1 MYALWVAQKYICEE
15 LIGVNLVVTKKEQ
28 TYKLL
33 FFLLFPNKNII
44 YKKLNR
50 SMSDFIHIINRY
62 DTI

>member
-15 LIGVNLVVTKKEQ
+15 LNGVNLVVTKKEQ

-44 YKKLNR
+44 YKK
-50 SMSDFIHIINRY
+50 
-62 DTI
+62 T

>member
-15 LIGVNLVVTKKEQ
+15 LNGVNLVVTKKEQ
-28 TYKLL
+28 KYKLFYL
-33 FFLLFPNKNII
+33 FLFPNKNII